1 MDLSG
6 HSVCNDK
13 QEENIWMF
21 VYTIVYLQGKM
32 KVLFGNS
39 LFLQP
44 NHGKT
49 SEMDRLVVQK

>member
-6 HSVCNDK
+6 HSVSNDK

-32 KVLFGNS
+32 KV
-39 LFLQP
+39 FLET
-44 NHGKT
+44 HCF
-49 SEMDRLVVQK
+49 SDRIMERFQRWTD